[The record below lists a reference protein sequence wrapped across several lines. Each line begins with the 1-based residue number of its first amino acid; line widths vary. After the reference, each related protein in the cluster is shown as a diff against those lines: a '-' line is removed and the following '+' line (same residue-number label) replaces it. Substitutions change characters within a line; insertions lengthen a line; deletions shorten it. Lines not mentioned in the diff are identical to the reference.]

1 MLYWLLCWPYRS
13 SRPLNKGLGLKA
25 RPSARRVA
33 ASTRWGF
40 SCLAWLEKKWPSD
53 LWPGLMRR
61 EVVRRCPNR
70 DGCPLA
76 DGGAPRARL
85 LRGARGGDSIPVP
98 TRVPLRGESGRRGP
112 VPTKL
117 RRWLLRGR
125 PENHQ
130 TGRCGMR
137 AGKSLVDRGYTHGD
151 WLQLR
156 RDLSSSTH
164 VRQRGGRVADSLCA
178 RSSQDTC

>member
-1 MLYWLLCWPYRS
+1 MAV
-13 SRPLNKGLGLKA
+13 G
-25 RPSARRVA
+25 
-33 ASTRWGF
+33 
-40 SCLAWLEKKWPSD
+40 
-53 LWPGLMRR
+53 
-61 EVVRRCPNR
+61 
-70 DGCPLA
+70 PLA
-76 DGGAPRARL
+76 GSDAEGSGPSVPKPGWL
-85 LRGARGGDSIPVP
+85 P

-178 RSSQDTC
+178 RSSQDMCQPPGKRGLSLWARKEVQVLTDQPPLSHRSIGSLKSCVTCLSKIYSAHGGLQIGLPVLLPCRSTHENRT

>member
-1 MLYWLLCWPYRS
+1 M
-13 SRPLNKGLGLKA
+13 
-25 RPSARRVA
+25 
-33 ASTRWGF
+33 
-40 SCLAWLEKKWPSD
+40 
-53 LWPGLMRR
+53 
-61 EVVRRCPNR
+61 VRRCPNR
-70 DGCPLA
+70 DGCPLASPCVGKA

-164 VRQRGGRVADSLCA
+164 VRQRGGASGRFTLRSLVSRYVLA
-178 RSSQDTC
+178 TRKAGPVTVGEKRSPSVNA

>member
-1 MLYWLLCWPYRS
+1 MVAH
-13 SRPLNKGLGLKA
+13 SRPLA
-25 RPSARRVA
+25 
-33 ASTRWGF
+33 WGKRTEGP
-40 SCLAWLEKKWPSD
+40 LALVSS
-53 LWPGLMRR
+53 GGR
-61 EVVRRCPNR
+61 EAVIRYQ
-70 DGCPLA
+70 CPLASPCVGKA